1 MKLTTSKELTMKLN
15 LSNMHCF
22 LTPSTK
28 HNETCLVCVAGFY
41 LFSLVYS
48 VMDMIIIQRIFI
60 KKLNHYKYFLTE
72 CRNNCFCFLQI
83 QICSEHL
90 LFKWSAQSQTELV
103 FMCCKTATWKDFLFS
118 YFNVEMSMSFYNT
131 FSVFY
136 S

>member
-15 LSNMHCF
+15 LPNMH

-28 HNETCLVCVAGFY
+28 HNETYLVCVAGFY

-72 CRNNCFCFLQI
+72 CKIIVFGLFQF

-90 LFKWSAQSQTELV
+90 SVQRSAQSQTELV
-103 FMCCKTATWKDFLFS
+103 FMCCKTSTWKDFLFS

-131 FSVFY
+131 FSVCY